1 MQGSLTRLSP
11 RREGGRE
18 TAIGKYAR
26 ECRRR
31 KSQSA
36 ISGQGNSILGR
47 PGNVRPLVKHL
58 GRLLSGI
65 QHENASEGPDVLSAT
80 SDLTGA
86 REHRTIVE
94 TLSIKRESAQIMP
107 TPLPAA
113 PRALIPASVIDRL
126 KAAAGAGGYLD
137 SPQDMAPYVKSWRGN
152 WVGATPLVLRPKT
165 TEEVAALV
173 KICAETGTAI
183 VPQSGN
189 TGLTYGSQPGQGMN
203 EVVLSV
209 GRMKAVRGI
218 DLMNDTITVEAGVI
232 LQEIQRA
239 AADQNRLFPLSL
251 GAEGTCQI
259 GGNIST
265 NAGGIQVLR
274 YGNTRNLV
282 LGLEAVLPDG
292 RIWNGLRGL
301 RKDNT
306 GYDLKQL
313 FIGAEGTLG
322 IITAAVLKL
331 FPKPTE
337 TQTAWIAVESPQAGV
352 ELLSHMRQ
360 TLGES
365 VTSFELIGRSIVD
378 LLVQT
383 MPNHADPLAGAHAWY
398 VLTEIS
404 GQGAPGSLAEP
415 LGTALESA
423 AEKGLVRDAV
433 IASSSEQG
441 KRLWKMRE
449 DFAFA
454 QQHAGGTIA
463 HDISVPLSRITEFI
477 QRSDA
482 ALLAAYPSIRP
493 ICFGHV
499 GDGNLHYNPAKPV
512 DWTYERFV
520 AERERINQIV
530 HDIVADLGGSISA
543 EHGIGLLRLDENL
556 RYKSPVETAMMIAV
570 KRAFDPG
577 NIMNPGKVVRL

>member
-1 MQGSLTRLSP
+1 MSMPVSP
-11 RREGGRE
+11 RAPV
-18 TAIGKYAR
+18 TAA
-26 ECRRR
+26 
-31 KSQSA
+31 
-36 ISGQGNSILGR
+36 
-47 PGNVRPLVKHL
+47 
-58 GRLLSGI
+58 
-65 QHENASEGPDVLSAT
+65 
-80 SDLTGA
+80 
-86 REHRTIVE
+86 
-94 TLSIKRESAQIMP
+94 
-107 TPLPAA
+107 
-113 PRALIPASVIDRL
+113 VIERL
-126 KAAAGAGGYLD
+126 KAAAGPGGSLENPD
-137 SPQDMAPYVKSWRGN
+137 DIAPYVKSWRGN

-173 KICAETGTAI
+173 RICAETGTAI

-189 TGLTYGSQPGQGMN
+189 TGLTYGSQPGKGMN

-209 GRMKAVRGI
+209 GRMKGVRNI
-218 DLMNDTITVEAGVI
+218 DLKNDTITVEAGVV
-232 LQEIQRA
+232 LQEIQRLA
-239 AADQNRLFPLSL
+239 AEQDRLFPLSL

-274 YGNTRNLV
+274 YGNTRNLI
-282 LGLEAVLPDG
+282 LGLEVVLPDG

-337 TQTAWIAVESPQAGV
+337 TQTAWIAVESPEAGV
-352 ELLSHMRQ
+352 ELLAHMRG

-365 VTSFELIGRSIVD
+365 ITSFELIGRSIVG
-378 LLVQT
+378 LLLQT
-383 MPNHADPLAGAHAWY
+383 MPIHSDPLTRVHPWY
-398 VLTEIS
+398 VLTEIT

-415 LGTALESA
+415 LGTALEQA
-423 AEKGLVRDAV
+423 AEKGLIQDAV

-454 QQHAGGTIA
+454 QQYAGGTIA

-530 HDIVADLGGSISA
+530 HDIVVELGGSISA

-556 RYKSPVETAMMIAV
+556 RYKSPVEVAMMTAV
-570 KRAFDPG
+570 KQAFDPA